1 VARNWTGTHV
11 TSSRPVRDIA
21 ADAFNA
27 CLSSGVRRCEL
38 DRGGRKLRWL
48 EAGAGN
54 PPVVFESGAAS
65 NSVTWAAVFAALAPD
80 HRVIAYDRAGYG
92 ASDSGPLR
100 VDGQLADLIAL
111 LEAMTPDP
119 AILVGHSWGGLLAQ
133 LVAWSR
139 PELIA
144 GLLLLD
150 PSHERFW
157 SELAEPTD
165 LRAIGEHP
173 DLAQPA
179 RTDPRSAELF
189 SYADQLSHEVAAS
202 VSDDPRIRDVVRQAS
217 RSYLATDEQL
227 RVHLDEVPMIVDRLE
242 DLTYRRSTATWPE
255 VPTIILTATK
265 GRPERFVA
273 PVVAIQEQVARAA
286 NAQHIVVSDS
296 GHYIHVDRPD
306 LVTRLVR
313 DIAAR
318 LAG

>member
-1 VARNWTGTHV
+1 V
-11 TSSRPVRDIA
+11 TSPRPVRDIA

-27 CLSSGVRRCEL
+27 CLTIGVRRREL

-48 EAGAGN
+48 EAGAGD

-65 NSVTWAAVFAALAPD
+65 NSVTWAAVFVALAPD

-92 ASDSGPLR
+92 ASDPAPLS

-111 LEAMTPDP
+111 LEAVAPDP
-119 AILVGHSWGGLLAQ
+119 AILVGHSWRGLLAQ

-157 SELAEPTD
+157 LDLTEPPD
-165 LRAIGEHP
+165 LRAIGGHP
-173 DLAQPA
+173 DLTQPA
-179 RTDPRSAELF
+179 KADHCSADLT

-202 VSDDPRIRDVVRQAS
+202 VSDDPRIRDLFVQAS

-227 RVHLDEVPMIVDRLE
+227 GIHLDEVPMIVDRLE
-242 DLTYRRSTATWPE
+242 DLTHHRSTATWPE

-265 GRPERFVA
+265 GRPPRFVA
-273 PVVAIQEQVARAA
+273 PVIAIQEQVARAA
-286 NAQHIVVSDS
+286 NAQHIVVPDS

-318 LAG
+318 LGG

>member
-1 VARNWTGTHV
+1 MTA
-11 TSSRPVRDIA
+11 SRPVRDIA

-27 CLSSGVRRCEL
+27 CLTDGVRRCEL
-38 DRGGRKLRWL
+38 DRGGRTLRWL
-48 EAGAGN
+48 EAGTGN

-65 NSVTWAAVFAALAPD
+65 NSVTWAAVFVALAPD

-92 ASDSGPLR
+92 ASDPAPLH

-111 LEAMTPDP
+111 LEAVAPGP
-119 AILVGHSWGGLLAQ
+119 PILVGHSWGGLLAQ

-139 PELIA
+139 PDLVA

-157 SELAEPTD
+157 LELTEPTD

-173 DLAQPA
+173 DPAQPA
-179 RTDPRSAELF
+179 ATDPRSADLLSF
-189 SYADQLSHEVAAS
+189 ADQLGHEVAAS
-202 VSDDPRIRDVVRQAS
+202 VSDDPRIRDLVVPAHQ
-217 RSYLATDEQL
+217 SYLETDEQL
-227 RVHLDEVPMIVDRLE
+227 RIHLDEVPMIVDRLE
-242 DLTYRRSTATWPE
+242 DLTHRRSAATWPE

-265 GRPERFVA
+265 GRPERFVR
-273 PVVAIQEQVARAA
+273 PVIAVQEQAARAA
-286 NAQHIVVSDS
+286 NAQHIVVPDS
-296 GHYIHVDRPD
+296 GHYIQVDRPD

-313 DIAAR
+313 DIVAR